1 MAGDRDGALNPG
13 LVVATAAVGAAVV
26 TLFVTI
32 APWVSF
38 AYRSPGMHV
47 AIETAATLIALLAA
61 LLVFGRFGR
70 TGQRSDILLA
80 GALLLLGATNL
91 IFSTIPALSEAGPGK
106 FEIWTPLAGRVVAAA
121 ALAAAAFTPAATV
134 ARPRRAV
141 VRAIVGV
148 AATLATIA
156 ALGVLLDPVLPHGL
170 DTDLSPEASGRPR
183 IVGPTALLATYV
195 ALMGLYAVAAV
206 GFMRRARRDRDE
218 LMTWMAA
225 AMAVSAFS
233 RLNYFL
239 FPSIYSEW
247 VYTGDFLRLAFY
259 LLLLAGAFREIAGY
273 QRSLA
278 AAAAYEERRR
288 MARDLHDGL
297 AQDISFIASQ
307 SYRLD
312 GERRPEVAALIRQ
325 AANRAL
331 DESRH
336 AITALTSPV
345 DEPLAKSLVRTV
357 DELASRAGARA
368 EFDLDRDVTASIA
381 AREAIVRIAGEAVNN
396 SVRHGGART
405 INVSL
410 RCDNGLRLTVCDD
423 GSGFGD
429 NDGNAGFGITSMRER
444 AEALGGRL
452 AIETLPDGGGARV
465 EVLIP

>member
-1 MAGDRDGALNPG
+1 MAGDRDGTLNPG
-13 LVVATAAVGAAVV
+13 RAVAVAALAAAGV
-26 TLFVTI
+26 TVFVTV

-61 LLVFGRFGR
+61 LLVFGRFWR
-70 TGQRSDILLA
+70 TAQRSDLLLA

-91 IFSTIPALSEAGPGK
+91 VFSTIPALSDAGPGK
-106 FEIWTPLAGRVVAAA
+106 FEIWTPLVGRVVAAL
-121 ALAAAAFTPAATV
+121 ALAAAAFAPAVTV

-141 VRAIVGV
+141 GR
-148 AATLATIA
+148 TIA
-156 ALGVLLDPVLPHGL
+156 AVAGLLVTSAVLVLVLDPVLPHGL
-170 DTDLSPEASGRPR
+170 DTELSPEASGRPR

-195 ALMGLYAVAAV
+195 ALMSLYGIAAI
-206 GFMRRARRDRDE
+206 GFMRRAARDRDE

-225 AMAVSAFS
+225 AMAIGAFS

-247 VYTGDFLRLAFY
+247 VYTGDVLRLAFY

-273 QRSLA
+273 QSSLA

-288 MARDLHDGL
+288 VARDLHDGL
-297 AQDISFIASQ
+297 AQDLAFIASQ
-307 SYRLD
+307 SHRLD
-312 GERRPEVAALIRQ
+312 GASRPEVAALIRQ

-336 AITALTSPV
+336 AIGTLTRPF
-345 DEPLAKSLVRTV
+345 DEPLAESLVRTV
-357 DELASRAGARA
+357 DELARRAGARA
-368 EFDLDRDVTASIA
+368 EFDIDRDATASVA

-396 SVRHGGART
+396 SVRHGAART

-410 RCDNGLRLTVCDD
+410 RCEDGLRLVVRDD
-423 GSGFGD
+423 GSGL
-429 NDGNAGFGITSMRER
+429 DGADSTRGFGLTSMRER
-444 AEALGGRL
+444 AEALGGRV
-452 AIETLPDGGGARV
+452 AIESLPDGGASV
-465 EVLIP
+465 EVQIP